1 MPQHRGAPAASG
13 RAVPSPHGRAAGG
26 GRHRGGGPSPELR
39 TAPLLDGRYRL
50 GPVLARGGMS
60 TVHRATDTR
69 LDRPVAVKVMDPRL
83 AADPVFRARFER
95 EARSAARIDHPAVV
109 DVYDQGTC
117 VLGDGGP
124 VVFLVMEL
132 VEGGTLRDVL
142 RAAGPLPVAAAVA
155 VLVPV
160 LDGLAQ
166 AHRRGLVHRDVKPEN
181 VLISRTG
188 EVKVADF
195 GLVTAA
201 AQAGVSHAG
210 MILGTVAYLSPE
222 QVTTGAADARSD
234 VYAAGVLAYELLT
247 GAPPFTGDTAISVAY
262 RHVHDE
268 VPAPSSAAQN
278 IPAELDDLIV
288 RATRRDPAARPAD
301 AGAFLAAL
309 CRVVER
315 AGIPRVPPPVPPARP
330 EPDSLPGTTAATPQR
345 LPGIPG
351 PRGTRALPRDDAAWG
366 AVAGYPPGLPPDQFR
381 LRRRSRRVFGAWVS
395 VVAVLGLARRRRRL
409 VAGRRALDRDADGR
423 RRRAGERRA
432 AAARRR
438 PRRDRDRRPAR
449 RGGRG
454 HGVGGGPGPGCAA
467 AARQHGAADRV
478 ERTPPGPRRRPR
490 YAGRGRRAG
499 GPRRRPHPRP
509 VGQRAGVQRDGP
521 GGNGR
526 PHGPGRG
533 HGSARRR
540 PRDARGQPG
549 RRAAAPGPGAVPGRP
564 HGRGR
569 DGRPGRR
576 RSAGRDRE
584 RLPVRWPAGGRG
596 AGREPEP
603 RPGQHGGPRAPRS
616 SCALSDT
623 CARSERCQ
631 PRSISATRNA
641 SSSDCW
647 VFSRGSQAV
656 S

>member
-1 MPQHRGAPAASG
+1 
-13 RAVPSPHGRAAGG
+13 
-26 GRHRGGGPSPELR
+26 
-39 TAPLLDGRYRL
+39 
-50 GPVLARGGMS
+50 MS

-234 VYAAGVLAYELLT
+234 VYAAGVLAYELLS

-366 AVAGYPPGLPPDQFR
+366 AVAGYPPGPPPDQFR

-395 VVAVLGLARRRRRL
+395 VVAVLGLVVGATGWWLGAGRWTEMPTVVGVERASAERLLLAADL
-409 VAGRRALDRDADGR
+409 VATVTVARHDEVAAGMVSAVDPAPGARLLRGSTVRLTVSSGRPQVPDVAPGTPIADAERAVRDAGLTPARSGSAREYSATAPVGTVVRTDPAAGTALPGGGR
-423 RRRAGERRA
+423 VTLVVSRGAEPPRQVRVPFLVGRTAAEATAALA
-432 AAARRR
+432 AAGLQAEIENGF
-438 PRRDRDRRPAR
+438 PFGGRPADEAQ
-449 RGGRG
+449 
-454 HGVGGGPGPGCAA
+454 VVS
-467 AARQHGAADRV
+467 QS
-478 ERTPPGPRRRPR
+478 
-490 YAGRGRRAG
+490 
-499 GPRRRPHPRP
+499 
-509 VGQRAGVQRDGP
+509 
-521 GGNGR
+521 
-526 PHGPGRG
+526 HGPGSMVDRG
-533 HGSARRR
+533 TTIIL
-540 PRDARGQPG
+540 
-549 RRAAAPGPGAVPGRP
+549 RA
-564 HGRGR
+564 
-569 DGRPGRR
+569 
-576 RSAGRDRE
+576 
-584 RLPVRWPAGGRG
+584 
-596 AGREPEP
+596 
-603 RPGQHGGPRAPRS
+603 
-616 SCALSDT
+616 
-623 CARSERCQ
+623 
-631 PRSISATRNA
+631 
-641 SSSDCW
+641 
-647 VFSRGSQAV
+647 F
-656 S
+656 

>member
-1 MPQHRGAPAASG
+1 MDERRGTDVTAVAG
-13 RAVPSPHGRAAGG
+13 RPL
-26 GRHRGGGPSPELR
+26 ELR
-39 TAPLLDGRYRL
+39 TAAPLLDGRYRL

-117 VLGDGGP
+117 VLGDGDP

-268 VPAPSSAAQN
+268 VPAPSSAAPGV
-278 IPAELDDLIV
+278 PAELDDLIV
-288 RATRRDPAARPAD
+288 RATRKDPAARPAD
-301 AGAFLAAL
+301 ANAFLAAL

-330 EPDSLPGTTAATPQR
+330 EPDGLPGATAATPQR

-366 AVAGYPPGLPPDQFR
+366 AVAGNAPAPPPDQLR

-395 VVAVLGLARRRRRL
+395 VVAVLGLVVGTTGWWLGAGRWTEMPTVVGVERASAERLLLAADL
-409 VAGRRALDRDADGR
+409 VATVTVARHDDVAAGMVSAVDPAPGAGLLRGSTVRLTVSSGRPQVPDVAAGTPVADAERAIRDAGLTPARSGSAREYSATAPVGTVVRTDPAAGTALPGGGR
-423 RRRAGERRA
+423 VTLVLSRGAEPPRQVRVPFLVGRTAAEATAALA
-432 AAARRR
+432 AAGLQAEIESGF
-438 PRRDRDRRPAR
+438 PFGGRPADEAQ
-449 RGGRG
+449 
-454 HGVGGGPGPGCAA
+454 VVS
-467 AARQHGAADRV
+467 QS
-478 ERTPPGPRRRPR
+478 
-490 YAGRGRRAG
+490 
-499 GPRRRPHPRP
+499 
-509 VGQRAGVQRDGP
+509 
-521 GGNGR
+521 
-526 PHGPGRG
+526 HGPGSMVDRG
-533 HGSARRR
+533 TTITL
-540 PRDARGQPG
+540 
-549 RRAAAPGPGAVPGRP
+549 RA
-564 HGRGR
+564 
-569 DGRPGRR
+569 
-576 RSAGRDRE
+576 
-584 RLPVRWPAGGRG
+584 
-596 AGREPEP
+596 
-603 RPGQHGGPRAPRS
+603 
-616 SCALSDT
+616 
-623 CARSERCQ
+623 
-631 PRSISATRNA
+631 
-641 SSSDCW
+641 
-647 VFSRGSQAV
+647 F
-656 S
+656 